1 MRVSDIFEEIKSTS
15 KSTEKAVI
23 MRRNADNE
31 LFKKALAYST
41 NPFKPFH
48 VTKVPKVKSRL

>member
-1 MRVSDIFEEIKSTS
+1 MRVSNIFESIKSTS

-23 MRRNADNE
+23 MRENQNNE
-31 LFKKALAYST
+31 LFKKALLYST

-48 VTKVPKVKSRL
+48 VTKVQDST